1 MRIFNDDLA
10 WSNTALT
17 ADRTTTAHWLGHI
30 MAYSITAVVS
40 GGTAPT
46 GTFYVQASNDDYPPE
61 KASSVGNW
69 VSLEDIE
76 VAITDN
82 GTFMWNVDGAGYK
95 WVRLFYDFTS
105 GTGTV
110 SGRIN
115 GKGV

>member
-1 MRIFNDDLA
+1 MRIFNNPLS

-17 ADRTTTAHWLGHI
+17 ADRTTTAEWLGHI
-30 MAYSITAVVS
+30 MAYSITVVVS

-46 GTFYVQASNDDYPPE
+46 GTFYVQASNDDTE
-61 KASSVGNW
+61 RAADVSNW

-76 VAITDN
+76 IAITDN
-82 GTFMWNVDGAGYK
+82 GTYMWNIDGAGYK
-95 WVRLFYDFTS
+95 WVRVFYDFTS